1 MNLEDLID
9 MFPDIEPFLIRKW
22 HYAFYTFFDLIGN
35 DVIEWRDFQQLIDAI
50 GAVRGVGGEDHIA
63 ARISLT
69 DVWHSMCETMHKD
82 YKEKEQENLFAADH
96 AGRLDRD
103 VGEFTHSR
111 EGASMAEGIPRLHVP
126 APRRFWQVKNFPK
139 HQMRKLS
146 DQLVDLSE
154 YVEVLGYFSIPRED
168 AIACFDK
175 FAVVCFRLL
184 PENPAGGQFN
194 SIDYKRFLSLWQQYF
209 RSTDINDVG
218 NHLLGT
224 P

>member
-82 YKEKEQENLFAADH
+82 YKEKITLVDWIGMWANSLTAEKEPAWQKAYLDYMF
-96 AGRLDRD
+96 RLLD
-103 VGEFTHSR
+103 
-111 EGASMAEGIPRLHVP
+111 ASG
-126 APRRFWQVKNFPK
+126 
-139 HQMRKLS
+139 

-175 FAVVCFRLL
+175 FAV
-184 PENPAGGQFN
+184 NPAGGQFN

>member
-1 MNLEDLID
+1 MNLEDVID

-22 HYAFYTFFDLIGN
+22 HYAFYTFFDIIGN

-69 DVWHSMCETMHKD
+69 DVWHSMCETMNKD
-82 YKEKEQENLFAADH
+82 YKEKEEHLKLRISSKESADWEREHGHQVLELEVLEMVIAKIFAC
-96 AGRLDRD
+96 
-103 VGEFTHSR
+103 
-111 EGASMAEGIPRLHVP
+111 PR
-126 APRRFWQVKNFPK
+126 
-139 HQMRKLS
+139 

-175 FAVVCFRLL
+175 FAVN
-184 PENPAGGQFN
+184 PEGGQFN
-194 SIDYKRFLSLWQQYF
+194 SIDYKTFLSLWRQYF
-209 RSTDINDVG
+209 HSTDINDAG

>member
-69 DVWHSMCETMHKD
+69 MFGTRCVKQCIRITRKRKNLDVLMYEEES
-82 YKEKEQENLFAADH
+82 LLVADH
-96 AGRLDRD
+96 AGGLDRD

-111 EGASMAEGIPRLHVP
+111 EGAGMAEGIPRLHVP
-126 APRRFWQVKNFPK
+126 APRCIWQ
-139 HQMRKLS
+139 
-146 DQLVDLSE
+146 
-154 YVEVLGYFSIPRED
+154 
-168 AIACFDK
+168 
-175 FAVVCFRLL
+175 
-184 PENPAGGQFN
+184 NPAGGQFN